1 MVEGIQATYKDF
13 TRNTARYPKRKE
25 LDYLVIGLMNEAG
38 EVGGVY
44 KKMIRSRTDLTTPNK
59 DGVTVEARLVD
70 ELGDVLWYLT
80 RLCDVYDIKI
90 SELMVNNMDK
100 LFNRMSDEGAKAYRD
115 EH

>member
-44 KKMIRSRTDLTTPNK
+44 KKMIRSQTDLTTPNK
-59 DGVTVEARLVD
+59 KGVTVEDRMID

-80 RLCDVYDIKI
+80 RLCDVLDLDI
-90 SELMVNNMDK
+90 SDLMAENMQK
-100 LFNRMSDEGAKAYRD
+100 LFGQMSKEDMKKYRGY
-115 EH
+115 

>member
-44 KKMIRSRTDLTTPNK
+44 KKMIRSRTDLKTPNK
-59 DGVTVEARLVD
+59 KGVTVEDRLVD

-80 RLCDVYDIKI
+80 RLCDVLDLDISDLM
-90 SELMVNNMDK
+90 SENMHK
-100 LFNRMSDEGAKAYRD
+100 LFGKMSKEDMKKYRGY
-115 EH
+115 

>member
-59 DGVTVEARLVD
+59 DGVTVEDRLVD
-70 ELGDVLWYLT
+70 ELGDVLWALA
-80 RLCDVYDIKI
+80 RLIDDLGLDFNVVK
-90 SELMVNNMDK
+90 ELNVMK
-100 LFNRMSDEGAKAYRD
+100 LEDRLERNVIGGSGDNR
-115 EH
+115 

>member
-59 DGVTVEARLVD
+59 DGVTVEDRLVD
-70 ELGDVLWYLT
+70 ELGDVLFSIVNLSRHIAINPET
-80 RLCDVYDIKI
+80 ALNRAIKKFI
-90 SELMVNNMDK
+90 
-100 LFNRMSDEGAKAYRD
+100 NRNTIIRR
-115 EH
+115 

>member
-1 MVEGIQATYKDF
+1 MVEGIQETYKDF

-59 DGVTVEARLVD
+59 DGVTVEDRLVD

-80 RLCDVYDIKI
+80 RLCDVLDLDISDLM
-90 SELMVNNMDK
+90 SENMHK
-100 LFNRMSDEGAKAYRD
+100 LFGKMSKEDMKKYRGY
-115 EH
+115 